1 MSEPVGA
8 SRNDQVTVGSAN
20 RIYGLLVVGAALATA
35 ATGAKN
41 RWNVFVDAFVV
52 AMVYSLAHMYAHL
65 LEERSRRSVPLSSQE
80 VRAIAKNAFAILQA
94 TGLPFVAL
102 VVTKVI
108 GVGVATSVTI
118 AMWVLVGEL
127 TVTSWLASSRI
138 RPWWRRG
145 AYATGATALGLLLI
159 LLKIVTH

>member
-1 MSEPVGA
+1 MSELDGTSQP
-8 SRNDQVTVGSAN
+8 DQVAARSAN

-35 ATGAKN
+35 ATGTKN
-41 RWNVFVDAFVV
+41 RWNVFLDAFVV

-65 LEERSRRSVPLSSQE
+65 VEERSRRSTPLSSHE
-80 VRAIAKNAFAILQA
+80 VRAIATNAFSILQA

-102 VVTKVI
+102 VLTKVI
-108 GVGVATSVTI
+108 GVGAATSVTI

-127 TVTSWLASSRI
+127 TVTSWLASSQI